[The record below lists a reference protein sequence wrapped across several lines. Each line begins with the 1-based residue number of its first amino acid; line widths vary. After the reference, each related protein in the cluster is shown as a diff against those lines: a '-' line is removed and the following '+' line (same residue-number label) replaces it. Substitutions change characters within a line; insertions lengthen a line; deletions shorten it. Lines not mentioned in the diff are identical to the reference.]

1 MRDKDRSVALEFKN
15 RLAGL
20 IQLVEETLTDARKM
34 LEGGEQDWMI
44 D

>member
-1 MRDKDRSVALEFKN
+1 MTDRETLFIYRMNEA
-15 RLAGL
+15 
-20 IQLVEETLTDARKM
+20 EETLTDASKM